1 MFQTGEKILEGDNM
15 YIQFR
20 NKLSVFAGSENLII
34 FHEYNEDIF
43 MEIDYNV
50 KKTNISAP

>member
-1 MFQTGEKILEGDNM
+1 MFQTGEKIPEADNM
-15 YIQFR
+15 YIEFR

-34 FHEYNEDIF
+34 FDEYNEDIF